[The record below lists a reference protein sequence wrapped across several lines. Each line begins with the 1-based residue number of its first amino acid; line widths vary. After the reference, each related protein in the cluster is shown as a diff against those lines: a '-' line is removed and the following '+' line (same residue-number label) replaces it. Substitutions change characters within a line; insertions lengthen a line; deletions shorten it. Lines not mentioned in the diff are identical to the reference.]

1 MRRPGK
7 RCCATTKR
15 FGRNLP
21 RVDFSM
27 RQVQVGFLAITL
39 TLICLPTIHAAK
51 EPEMGK
57 PGDHHFSLNI
67 GGVKRKYLVHVPKSY
82 EGKDAVPVVVMIHG
96 AGGTSDWTV
105 AETGWGDKGGKKGL
119 LPA

>member
-67 GGVKRKYLVHVPKSY
+67 GGRKRKNLVHLPQNTERKDNVP
-82 EGKDAVPVVVMIHG
+82 ATAMINH
-96 AGGTSDWTV
+96 
-105 AETGWGDKGGKKGL
+105 
-119 LPA
+119 PARTP